1 MWAIGDDAQLQ
12 QFALAQLRRS
22 IAQAL
27 PFDCEVMNAHDDL
40 SGHGVLPAQQVVK
53 VTRQAI
59 EEVSSPAFAA
69 LQTRYGIV
77 SDVVAMT

>member
-12 QFALAQLRRS
+12 RFALAQLRRS

-27 PFDCEVMNAHDDL
+27 PFDCAVVNAHDDL
-40 SGHGVLPAQQVVK
+40 SGHGVLSPPQIAR

-59 EEVSSPAFAA
+59 EEVLWPAFAA
-69 LQTRYGIV
+69 LEDRYGMV
-77 SDVVAMT
+77 VQAFNDV